1 VSEKVDLIVK
11 NGTVVTSDATM
22 QADLAIDDGKFVAIA
37 APGQLGL
44 EADEVYDAA
53 GLHVLP
59 GVIDGHVHFREP
71 GLEYKEDWN
80 TGSTAAV
87 FGGVTTVIDMPNTNP
102 KVDTAENV
110 DIKRRLA
117 EEKSYVDFGIIG
129 LLVQDSVPAIKPM
142 AEAGVVGY
150 KCFLGE
156 TIGNI
161 PAPDDGMMLDGL
173 REIAATGLRIGFH
186 AENNQIMQHLIRQMK
201 EAGRT
206 DPLAHVDSR
215 PPLAE
220 VESIQRMGLYARH
233 TGTRIHIFHLS
244 SRDGLDM
251 IDEWRAKGV
260 DVTCE
265 SGGHYVFLKAEDMDK
280 LGPRLRMN
288 PPVRYGSEGHG
299 DYLLEGI
306 RDGRV
311 DMIATD
317 HSPHTREEKLNDDI
331 WKAISGFPGVETSV
345 AFFLTNGVNTGR
357 MTLQELVRATSE
369 GPAKT
374 WDIYPQKGAIRIGS
388 DGDLTIIDLNKEGV
402 IRDDE
407 LHSKNHVTPFDGT
420 KTKGAPVGTIVRGQ
434 VLLRDGQLVG
444 TPAGRMVR
452 PKPAASTAPGAG
464 VRELVG
470 SGSAG

>member
-1 VSEKVDLIVK
+1 MPDHADLIVK
-11 NGTVVTSDATM
+11 NGTVVTPDMTL
-22 QADLAIDDGKFVAIA
+22 QADIAVKDGRFVAIA
-37 APGQLGL
+37 APGHLGL
-44 EADEVYDAA
+44 AAPEEFDAT

-71 GLEYKEDWN
+71 GLEYKEDWR
-80 TGSTAAV
+80 TGSTAAAM
-87 FGGVTTVIDMPNTNP
+87 GGVTTVIEMPNTNP
-102 KVDTAENV
+102 KTDTAENV
-110 DIKRRLA
+110 ELKRRLA
-117 EEKSYVDFGIIG
+117 EAKSYVDFGIIG
-129 LLVQDSVPAIKPM
+129 LLVQDSVPQLRPM

-186 AENNQIMQHLIRQMK
+186 AENNEIMQHLIRK
-201 EAGRT
+201 FKAAGRT

-215 PPLAE
+215 PPIAE

-233 TGTRIHIFHLS
+233 TGAKIHIFHLS

-260 DVTCE
+260 DITCE
-265 SGGHYVFLKAEDMDK
+265 TGAHYVFLKAEDMAR
-280 LGPRLRMN
+280 LGSRLRMN

-299 DYLLEGI
+299 DYLLQGL

-311 DMIATD
+311 TMIATD
-317 HSPHTREEKLNDDI
+317 HSPHTAEEKLNDDI

-345 AFFLTNGVNTGR
+345 RFFLTYGVNAGR
-357 MTLQELVRATSE
+357 MTLQEFARATSE

-374 WDIYPQKGAIRIGS
+374 WDIWPQKGAIRIGS
-388 DGDLTIIDLNKEGV
+388 DADLTIVDLAKEGV
-402 IRDDE
+402 IRDSE
-407 LHSKNHVTPFDGT
+407 LHSKNCVTPFDGT
-420 KTKGAPVGTIVRGQ
+420 PTKGAPVATIVRGRI
-434 VLLRDGQLVG
+434 VMREGELIGEPG
-444 TPAGRMVR
+444 GRMVR
-452 PKPAASTAPGAG
+452 PVRTGAPSRE
-464 VRELVG
+464 RELVG
-470 SGSAG
+470 APAS

>member
-1 VSEKVDLIVK
+1 MADTVDLIVK
-11 NGTVVTSDATM
+11 NGTVVTSDRTFE
-22 QADLAIDDGKFVAIA
+22 ADIAIKDGKFVEIA
-37 APGQLGL
+37 DPGTLSASAV
-44 EADEVYDAA
+44 EEYDAT
-53 GLHVLP
+53 GRYVIP

-71 GLEYKEDWN
+71 GLEYKEDWR
-80 TGSTAAV
+80 TGSLAAIH
-87 FGGVTTVIDMPNTNP
+87 GGVTTVVEMPNTNP
-102 KVDTAENV
+102 KTDTVEGV
-110 DIKRRLA
+110 ELKRRLA

-129 LLVQDSVPAIKPM
+129 LLVQDSVPALRSL

-186 AENNQIMQHLIRQMK
+186 AENNEIMQHLIRQMK
-201 EAGRT
+201 AAGRS

-220 VESIQRMGLYARH
+220 VESIQRMGLYAKH
-233 TGTRIHIFHLS
+233 TGTKIHIFHLS

-260 DVTCE
+260 DITCE
-265 SGGHYVFLKAEDMDK
+265 TGAHYVFMKAEDMARV
-280 LGPRLRMN
+280 GVRLRMN
-288 PPVRYGSEGHG
+288 PPIRYGSEGHG
-299 DYLLEGI
+299 DYLLEGLK
-306 RDGRV
+306 DGRV
-311 DMIATD
+311 NQIATD
-317 HSPHTREEKLNDDI
+317 HSPHTAEEKLNDDI

-345 AFFLTNGVNTGR
+345 RFFLTFGVNAGR
-357 MTLQELVRATSE
+357 MTLQQFVRASSE

-374 WDIYPQKGAIRIGS
+374 WDMYPQKGTIAVGS
-388 DGDLTIIDLNKEGV
+388 DGDLTILDLDKEGV

-420 KTKGAPVGTIVRGQ
+420 PTKGAPVATIVRGQ
-434 VLLRDGQLVG
+434 IVMRDGEVVG
-444 TPAGRMVR
+444 EARGRMVR
-452 PKPAASTAPGAG
+452 PRVAVPA
-464 VRELVG
+464 
-470 SGSAG
+470 

>member
-1 VSEKVDLIVK
+1 MADTVDLIVK
-11 NGTVVTSDATM
+11 NGTVVTSDSTFD
-22 QADLAIDDGKFVAIA
+22 ADIAIKDGKFVEIA
-37 APGQLGL
+37 DPGTLTATAA
-44 EADEVYDAA
+44 EEYDAA
-53 GLHVLP
+53 GKYVIP

-71 GLEYKEDWN
+71 GLEYKEDWR
-80 TGSTAAV
+80 TGSTAAIH
-87 FGGVTTVIDMPNTNP
+87 GGVTTVIEMPNTNP
-102 KVDTAENV
+102 KTDTVAGVEL
-110 DIKRRLA
+110 KQKLA

-129 LLVQDSVPAIKPM
+129 LLVQDSVPALRSL

-186 AENNQIMQHLIRQMK
+186 AENNEIMQHLIRQLK
-201 EAGRT
+201 AEGRT

-215 PPLAE
+215 PALAE
-220 VESIQRMGLYARH
+220 VESIQRMGLYAQH
-233 TGTRIHIFHLS
+233 TGAKMHIFHLS

-260 DVTCE
+260 DVTTE
-265 SGGHYVFLKAEDMDK
+265 TGAHYVFMKAEDMERV
-280 LGPRLRMN
+280 GVRLRMN
-288 PPVRYGSEGHG
+288 PPVRYGTEGHG

-306 RDGRV
+306 KDGRV
-311 DMIATD
+311 NMIATD
-317 HSPHTREEKLNDDI
+317 HSPHTAEEKLNDDI

-345 AFFLTNGVNTGR
+345 RFFLTFGVNAGR
-357 MTLQELVRATSE
+357 MTLQQFVRASSE

-374 WDIYPQKGAIRIGS
+374 WDIYPQKGTIAVGS
-388 DGDLTIIDLNKEGV
+388 DGDLTILDLDKEGV

-420 KTKGAPVGTIVRGQ
+420 ATKGAPVATIVRGQ
-434 VLLRDGQLVG
+434 IVMRDGEVVG
-444 TPAGRMVR
+444 EARGRMVR
-452 PKPAASTAPGAG
+452 PRVAVPA
-464 VRELVG
+464 
-470 SGSAG
+470 

>member
-1 VSEKVDLIVK
+1 MADTVDLIVK
-11 NGTVVTSDATM
+11 NGTVVTSDRTFE
-22 QADLAIDDGKFVAIA
+22 ADIAIKDGKFVEIA
-37 APGQLGL
+37 DPGTLSASAV
-44 EADEVYDAA
+44 EEYDAT
-53 GLHVLP
+53 GRYVIP

-71 GLEYKEDWN
+71 GLEYKEDWR
-80 TGSTAAV
+80 TGSLAAIH
-87 FGGVTTVIDMPNTNP
+87 GGVTTVVEMPNTNP
-102 KVDTAENV
+102 KTDTVEGV
-110 DIKRRLA
+110 ELKRRLA

-129 LLVQDSVPAIKPM
+129 LLVQDSVPALRSL

-186 AENNQIMQHLIRQMK
+186 AENNEIMQHLIRQMK
-201 EAGRT
+201 AAGRS

-233 TGTRIHIFHLS
+233 TGTKIHIFHLS

-260 DVTCE
+260 DITCE
-265 SGGHYVFLKAEDMDK
+265 TGAHYVFMKAEDMARV
-280 LGPRLRMN
+280 GVRLRMN
-288 PPVRYGSEGHG
+288 PPIRYGSEGHG

-306 RDGRV
+306 KDGRV
-311 DMIATD
+311 NMIATD
-317 HSPHTREEKLNDDI
+317 HSPHTAEEKLNDDI

-345 AFFLTNGVNTGR
+345 RFFLTFGVNAGR
-357 MTLQELVRATSE
+357 MTLQQFVRASSE

-374 WDIYPQKGAIRIGS
+374 WDMYPQKGTIAVGS
-388 DGDLTIIDLNKEGV
+388 DGDLTILDLDKEGV

-420 KTKGAPVGTIVRGQ
+420 PTKGAPVATIVRGQ
-434 VLLRDGQLVG
+434 IVMRDGEVVG
-444 TPAGRMVR
+444 EARGRMVR
-452 PKPAASTAPGAG
+452 PRVAVPA
-464 VRELVG
+464 
-470 SGSAG
+470 

>member
-1 VSEKVDLIVK
+1 MPAQVDLIVR
-11 NGTVVTSDATM
+11 NGTVVIPDATFE
-22 QADLAIDDGKFVAIA
+22 ADLAMRDGVFVAIA
-37 APGQLGL
+37 ARGELGL
-44 EADEVYDAA
+44 GAAEELDAT

-71 GLEYKEDWN
+71 GFEYKEDWR
-80 TGSTAAV
+80 TGSTAAAL
-87 FGGVTTVIDMPNTNP
+87 GGVTTVIDMPNTNP
-102 KVDTAENV
+102 KTDTVEGV
-110 DIKRRLA
+110 EIKRRLA
-117 EEKSYVDFGIIG
+117 ESKSYVDFGLIG
-129 LLVQDSVPAIKPM
+129 LLVQDSVPALRSI

-156 TIGNI
+156 TIGSI

-186 AENNQIMQHLIRQMK
+186 AENNEIMQHLIRK
-201 EAGRT
+201 LKAAGRT
-206 DPLAHVDSR
+206 DPLAHVESR

-260 DVTCE
+260 DITCE
-265 SGGHYVFLKAEDMDK
+265 TGAHYVFLKAEDMTT

-299 DYLLEGI
+299 DYLLEGLK
-306 RDGRV
+306 DGRLN
-311 DMIATD
+311 MIATD

-345 AFFLTNGVNTGR
+345 AYFLTKAVNAGR
-357 MTLQELVRATSE
+357 MTLQQFVRASSE
-369 GPAKT
+369 GPAQT
-374 WDIYPQKGAIRIGS
+374 WDIYPQKGAIRLGS
-388 DGDLTIIDLNKEGV
+388 DGDLTIIDLQKEGV
-402 IRDDE
+402 IRDDD

-420 KTKGAPVGTIVRGQ
+420 PTKGAPVATIIRGR
-434 VLLRDGQLVG
+434 VVMRDGSLVG
-444 TPAGRMVR
+444 ESGGRMVR
-452 PKPAASTAPGAG
+452 PRVADTRAPKRESVAA
-464 VRELVG
+464 
-470 SGSAG
+470 

>member
-1 VSEKVDLIVK
+1 MTQSADLIVK
-11 NGTVVTSDATM
+11 NGTVVTPDATFP
-22 QADLAIDDGKFVAIA
+22 ADLAVRDGRFVAIA
-37 APGQLGL
+37 APGDLGL
-44 EADEVYDAA
+44 SAAEEFDAT

-71 GLEYKEDWN
+71 GLEYKEDWR

-87 FGGVTTVIDMPNTNP
+87 HGGVTTVVEMPNTKP
-102 KVDTAENV
+102 KTDTPEHV
-110 DIKRRLA
+110 ELKRRLA

-129 LLVQDSVPAIKPM
+129 LLVQDSVPAIRPM

-186 AENNQIMQHLIRQMK
+186 AENNEIMQHLIRK
-201 EAGRT
+201 LKAEGRT

-215 PPLAE
+215 PALAE

-244 SRDGLDM
+244 SRDGLEM

-260 DVTCE
+260 DLTCE
-265 SGGHYVFLKAEDMDK
+265 SGAHYVFMKAEDMERVRE
-280 LGPRLRMN
+280 RLRMN

-299 DYLLEGI
+299 DALLAGL

-311 DMIATD
+311 NQIATD
-317 HSPHTREEKLNDDI
+317 HSPHTAEEKLNDDI
-331 WKAISGFPGVETSV
+331 WKATSGFPGVETSV
-345 AFFLTNGVNTGR
+345 RFFLTFGVNAGR
-357 MTLQELVRATSE
+357 MTLNEFVRATSD
-369 GPAKT
+369 GPART
-374 WDIYPQKGAIRIGS
+374 WDMWPQKGAIRIGS
-388 DGDLTIIDLNKEGV
+388 DGDLTIVDLAKKGV
-402 IRDDE
+402 IRDSE
-407 LHSKNHVTPFDGT
+407 LHSKNAVTPFDGVET
-420 KTKGAPVGTIVRGQ
+420 VGAPVATIVRGQ
-434 VLLRDGQLVG
+434 LIMREGEIVG
-444 TPAGRMVR
+444 KAAGRMVR
-452 PKPAASTAPGAG
+452 PRQAADATTGTTPPREPVAAS
-464 VRELVG
+464 
-470 SGSAG
+470 